1 MRSFIYCR
9 VSTREQSTED
19 HYSLD
24 NQEQRC
30 HDYIKMKKWRVAK
43 VRKDVASGKN
53 DDRAGFK
60 ELLSDI
66 RLQKIDVV
74 TVYRLD
80 RLSRNVRDIYQFLE
94 TIKESGVGFVS
105 VTEGFD
111 TTTAMGRAMLGVA
124 AVFAQLTREMIGE
137 NTKDGLMR
145 RAEAGFF
152 VGNLR
157 QLYGYNYS
165 KESGLT
171 PNPEESAHI
180 KQIFDWYTEHKWG
193 LQKIAQMLNL
203 QRVPTKTRV
212 QWGISSI
219 QRMIRNPV
227 YCGQIRSGKTYF
239 DGRHEAIIDKEQ
251 FDLAQSII
259 RSKSTIPN
267 RAQSSRHLLSGIAR
281 CSECGKNLVSHSIN
295 QGPKKKR
302 YDFYKH
308 NNVVK
313 TGMSCIG
320 FSKAARILESL
331 VIDQIGKIAA
341 AGDIQKVLLQDV
353 RKRHSNKHVP
363 TIKERDKLLIE
374 LASMGEKFSQ
384 WADRLDAGKIDED
397 QFERQ
402 NVKLLERKNAVQERL
417 SIVDAELAQEES
429 LEVSLAEVQSVL
441 KDFPKMWQE
450 LELEER
456 REVLRLLIEELKVN
470 KTYAELKLLFLEPVI
485 ISLDA
490 SRSIVKV

>member
-1 MRSFIYCR
+1 
-9 VSTREQSTED
+9 
-19 HYSLD
+19 
-24 NQEQRC
+24 
-30 HDYIKMKKWRVAK
+30 MKKWRVAK

-53 DDRAGFK
+53 DDRAGFQ

-66 RLQKIDVV
+66 RLQKVDVV

-94 TIKESGVGFVS
+94 TIRESGVGFVS

-145 RAEAGFF
+145 RAEAGYF
-152 VGNLR
+152 VGNMQ

-165 KESGLT
+165 KELGLT
-171 PNPEESAHI
+171 PDPEESAHV
-180 KQIFDWYTEHKWG
+180 KQIFNWYTEHKWG
-193 LQKIAQMLNL
+193 LQKIARMLNL
-203 QRVPTKTRV
+203 QEVPTKTGV
-212 QWGISSI
+212 QWSISTI

-227 YCGQIRSGKTYF
+227 YCGQIRSGEKQN
-239 DGRHEAIIDKEQ
+239 DGRHEAIIDMEQ

-259 RSKSTIPN
+259 RSKFTIPN
-267 RAQSSRHLLSGIAR
+267 RAKSSRHLLSGIAR
-281 CSECGKNLVSHSIN
+281 CSECGKSLVIHSIN
-295 QGPKKKR
+295 QGPDKKR

-308 NNVVK
+308 NYVVK
-313 TGMSCIG
+313 TGTSCVG

-331 VIDQIGKIAA
+331 VIDQIGKIAE
-341 AGDIQKVLLQDV
+341 AGDIQKVLLSDI
-353 RKRHSNKHVP
+353 RKRHNNKHAP

-374 LASMGEKFSQ
+374 IASMGEKFSQ

-402 NVKLLERKNAVQERL
+402 NAKMLERKNLVQEKL
-417 SIVDAELAQEES
+417 SVIDAELAQEES
-429 LEVSLAEVQSVL
+429 LEVSLAEVQTVL
-441 KDFPKMWQE
+441 KDFPKMWDE

-470 KTYAELKLLFLEPVI
+470 KTHAELKLLFLSPVTI
-485 ISLDA
+485 PLNARRATVLS
-490 SRSIVKV
+490 SNT

>member
-30 HDYIKMKKWRVAK
+30 HDYIKMKKWRIAK

-53 DDRAGFK
+53 DERAGFQ

-94 TIKESGVGFVS
+94 TIRESGVGFVS

-165 KESGLT
+165 KELGLT
-171 PNPEESAHI
+171 PDPEESAHV

-193 LQKIAQMLNL
+193 LQKIAHMLNL
-203 QRVPTKTRV
+203 QGVPTKTGV
-212 QWGISSI
+212 QWGISTI
-219 QRMIRNPV
+219 HRMIRNPL
-227 YCGQIRSGKTYF
+227 YCGQIRSGTTHF
-239 DGRHEAIIDKEQ
+239 DGRHEAIIEDEQ
-251 FDLAQSII
+251 FELAQSIVQ
-259 RSKSTIPN
+259 SKSTIPN
-267 RAQSSRHLLSGIAR
+267 RAKSSRHLLSGIAR
-281 CSECGKNLVSHSIN
+281 CSECGKNLVNHSIN
-295 QGPKKKR
+295 QGPDKKR

-308 NNVVK
+308 NPVVK
-313 TGMSCIG
+313 SGSNCVG

-331 VIDQIGKIAA
+331 VIDQIGNIAE
-341 AGDIQKVLLQDV
+341 AGDIQKVLLSDI
-353 RKRHSNKHVP
+353 RKRHNNKHAP

-374 LASMGEKFSQ
+374 IASMGEKFSQ

-402 NVKLLERKNAVQERL
+402 NAKLLERKNLVQDKL
-417 SIVDAELAQEES
+417 SNIEAELSQEEN
-429 LEVSLAEVQSVL
+429 LEVSLAEVQSLL
-441 KDFPKMWQE
+441 KNFPKMWQE

-456 REVLRLLIEELKVN
+456 REVLRLLIEELRVS
-470 KTYAELKLLFLEPVI
+470 KTQAQLKLLFLDTVSIP
-485 ISLDA
+485 LTG
-490 SRSIVKV
+490 SRRT